1 MLADQGDL
9 MVLAFAN
16 GLGGDWWYSTHR
28 TIIEA
33 FKAQGGE
40 VIVLTSPRL
49 NLYGEGSVG
58 DTTWKKSHDD
68 LIRVA
73 LDTGCAYV
81 PTNLIEGP
89 GREGSTGLSHRNLTN
104 ANLYNHGGPIQLGN
118 TGKLMA
124 MIIP

>member
-16 GLGGDWWYSTHR
+16 GIGADYWYSSHR

-33 FKAQGGE
+33 FQARGGE
-40 VIVLTSPRL
+40 VIVLTTPRL
-49 NLYGEGSVG
+49 NLFGGASADDG
-58 DTTWKKSHDD
+58 TWKKSYDD
-68 LIRVA
+68 AIRVA
-73 LDTGCAYV
+73 LDTGSAYV
-81 PTNLIEGP
+81 PTSLIEGP
-89 GREGSTGLSHRNLTN
+89 GREGNSGLSHRNLTN
-104 ANLYNHGGPIQLGN
+104 ANMYNHGGPTQLGN